1 MSNESLNSQASLQT
15 TLYAIALKVQNTA
28 ICVCLAWN
36 PLFLILRWIACLTYW
51 MKKEQCASH
60 AAVYFAS
67 FPERSNMIAR
77 LVKAPAENMVNE
89 EKKLQKS
96 KLAINSNYTLACCA
110 FTWKWKKPGSCFY
123 TVSVNRENLNKWCN
137 SQYIY
142 PLSGF

>member
-1 MSNESLNSQASLQT
+1 
-15 TLYAIALKVQNTA
+15 
-28 ICVCLAWN
+28 
-36 PLFLILRWIACLTYW
+36 

-110 FTWKWKKPGSCFY
+110 FTWKCKK
-123 TVSVNRENLNKWCN
+123 NLEAVF
-137 SQYIY
+137 I
-142 PLSGF
+142 PFR